1 MMASSVNEVIV
12 LLSWLVRNEAKKG
25 SGVFGRNG
33 PEGASHQ
40 RLPTPFSDRGSV
52 ALERAC
58 GNSVRGDGDP
68 GAPGL
73 DAWPVPTGCG
83 WLEIVN
89 RAETEAELAELRRSL
104 TRGAPFGDTAW
115 QERTA
120 KRLGL
125 ESTLRP
131 RGRLSKTE
139 ER

>member
-1 MMASSVNEVIV
+1 MTHQFRSGEALDGVPNRGTKHTAGKAVRSS
-12 LLSWLVRNEAKKG
+12 
-25 SGVFGRNG
+25 
-33 PEGASHQ
+33 
-40 RLPTPFSDRGSV
+40 GSV

-58 GNSVRGDGDP
+58 GNSVQGGGDP

-73 DAWPVPTGCG
+73 DAWPVPAGSE
-83 WLEIVN
+83 WLETVN
-89 RAETEAELAELRRSL
+89 RAETEAELAALRRSV

-131 RGRLSKTE
+131 RGRPSKKE